1 MRTREEDT
9 RYRREL
15 RARQRTEKATAD
27 ATVVNMPTR
36 TGEVEQGV
44 RAELAMLTASADHP
58 GIASMALRLAQIM
71 DDSAQAPHHSA
82 AGRTLADL
90 LGRLNDA
97 SAHARGGGK
106 LLEMRQARRDE

>member
-15 RARQRTEKATAD
+15 RARQRAEKAAD
-27 ATVVNMPTR
+27 ATVVPLPAR
-36 TGEVEQGV
+36 AGAVEAGV
-44 RAELAMLTASADHP
+44 RAELAGLSASADHP

-71 DDSAQAPHHSA
+71 DDSGQAPHHSA

-90 LGRLNDA
+90 LGRLHDA
-97 SAHARGGGK
+97 SAGRGGGK
-106 LLEMRQARRDE
+106 LFAIRQTRRDE